1 MDDLIHWDEAGEAA
15 RQADSGVLPS
25 SRIDLRGVRTWGNY
39 VSHLATLSATA
50 ALTCRYLPWL
60 QAVPGFASECI
71 AKVNGARVTRAMVH
85 SHLAANAKSKATVTQ
100 ATVHKAA
107 ATRKADAE
115 VASKLQAVIEDTQRV
130 HDLESEVATVESEVA
145 TVESEVATVESEV
158 ATVEAATQKAA
169 AEVVSKLQA
178 VTQETQRVHDLESE
192 VATVEAAT
200 QKAAAEVVSKLQAVT
215 EETQRVHDLESEVA
229 TVEAATQKAAAEV
242 VSKLRAATEET
253 QRVHDLKSEVA
264 TVEAAT
270 QKAAAEVVSKL
281 RAATEETQR
290 IHDLKSEVATE
301 VAATLQAATEET
313 QRVTAL
319 QSKVATLEAANREA
333 AVLARAALKAATLE
347 DAAAR
352 ARQNPPLWLALGG
365 ADPSNHGPTDA
376 CRFTAK
382 QAPGS
387 NTFWHLEGRDS
398 NRVAVIMPV
407 AGARDWTVLL
417 PGQKSTV
424 DFFVTTTVLARDKTF
439 YPRSTVSCV
448 GRGLFRFSNAN
459 TRFNREIPKPLV
471 PLAALNSVS
480 PKGVELWLQIS
491 DDSTSD

>member
-145 TVESEVATVESEV
+145 TVESEVATVE
-158 ATVEAATQKAA
+158 AATQKAA

-215 EETQRVHDLESEVA
+215 EETQRVHDLE
-229 TVEAATQKAAAEV
+229 
-242 VSKLRAATEET
+242 
-253 QRVHDLKSEVA
+253 SEVA